1 MALNI
6 YDWQNSPEVIRIQNK
21 NYVGEAINNFY
32 SRYKDY
38 RGIVPDSYYNDY
50 YGIGYFQTIDSTVRI
65 PGVTKS
71 NMSWNFNYIVNVG
84 SLTANFTRFGQG
96 ALGNGN
102 YGSDTGSTLDYMPRL
117 YVVLTPLADF
127 INIVKGDGATQFF
140 LRKFVWGFYDNPPYG
155 FSYVPI
161 SEALL
166 TAPLLNQYVLTYY
179 CIYTN
184 KTDGTEQEAVYEYDT
199 TFNNWGTVPLYDTF
213 IPLQMFATGQ
223 GHIADYNPKVM
234 MPYMRQFLSLRNAD
248 FVRTDLYMLGE
259 AGNIGSSDGLL
270 WDGVNQICA
279 TTSGN
284 IAENP
289 FMPYPTID
297 TPNYPTLTN
306 KPTAKARIITADLS
320 TWKKIFNGSGMPWSD
335 DIDKVKAPDDSELNK
350 PTFPGMP
357 DNPTGGGDGDGDNI
371 SDDIP
376 LPTVNFFPNSN
387 AYNRYWL
394 TGANLDDL
402 QAWIFGET
410 FLNDIRRLWND
421 PAEYLINISYYPFNG
436 YLHDVNNVQQ
446 ANISI
451 GNLTSDIS
459 AFAMGN
465 GYSAKFRGGTFQ
477 LNEYYGT
484 YLDYAPYTSAEMYI
498 PYIGYKQ
505 LNVNDIVGK
514 TLELI
519 YVVDWDTNVLTATI
533 MADDKPLTMYSGAF
547 GVKLSLSGS
556 NANQVAETIAQ
567 GIIGTVTSAGMAVAA
582 GVAGE
587 AAGAI
592 AGGVKAANK
601 ALDTFFSVQN
611 SPRQFGTPTPATGVY
626 NTQIPHLIIHRP
638 MTAEPEAYKNLLGYS
653 AGYSGI
659 VSEFSGFLK
668 CRSVQLNGNDTI
680 SSAEQLE
687 IINLMK
693 GGIFI

>member
-1 MALNI
+1 MAVNI
-6 YDWQNSPEVIRIQNK
+6 FDWQNSPEVIRIQDK
-21 NYVGEAINNFY
+21 NYVGDAVNNFY
-32 SRYKDY
+32 SRYNEY
-38 RGIVPDSYYNDY
+38 RAIVPDSFYSDY
-50 YGIGYFQTIDSTVRI
+50 YGIGYFQTVDSTVRI
-65 PGVTKS
+65 PGVTKKIIS
-71 NMSWNFNYIVNVG
+71 SGNFIVSDG
-84 SLTANFTRFGQG
+84 SLTSNQFRHGQG
-96 ALGNGN
+96 AIGNGI
-102 YGSDTGSTLDYMPRL
+102 YGADGGTTLDYMPRL
-117 YVVLTPLADF
+117 FVVLTPLADF
-127 INIVKGDGATQFF
+127 INTVKGDGATQFF
-140 LRKFVWGFYDNPPYG
+140 LRKFTWGFYDNPPYG
-155 FSYVPI
+155 FAYVPI

-184 KTDGTEQEAVYEYDT
+184 KTDGTEQTAVYGYDT
-199 TFNNWGTVPLYDTF
+199 TYNNWGNIPLYDTF
-213 IPLQMFATGQ
+213 VPFQSYSTG
-223 GHIADYNPKVM
+223 HLFDTNPKLL
-234 MPYMRQFLSLRNAD
+234 MPYMRQFLSLRTAG
-248 FVRTDLYMLGE
+248 FQQQDLYMLGE
-259 AGNIGSSDGLL
+259 AGNIGSSDGLV
-270 WDGVNQICA
+270 WTGVNQICA
-279 TTSGN
+279 TTSGDIVN
-284 IAENP
+284 NP
-289 FMPYPTID
+289 FMPYTTLD
-297 TPNYPTLTN
+297 TGNYPKLTS

-320 TWKKIFNGSGMPWSD
+320 TWKKIFNGSGMAWSD
-335 DIDKVKAPDDSELNK
+335 DMDKVKAPDDSELNK

-376 LPTVNFFPNSN
+376 LPSVSFFPNSN

-451 GNLTSDIS
+451 GNLTSGIS

-465 GYSAKFRGGTFQ
+465 GYSAKFRGGTYQ
-477 LNEYYGT
+477 LKEYYGT
-484 YLDYAPYTSAEMYI
+484 YLDYAPYTSVEMYI

-505 LNVNDIVGK
+505 LNVNDIMGK

-519 YVVDWDTNVLTATI
+519 YAVDWDTNTLTATI

-556 NANQVAETIAQ
+556 NANQIAETIAQ
-567 GIIGTVTSAGMAVAA
+567 GIIGTVTTTGMAIAA
-582 GVAGE
+582 GVTGNPV
-587 AAGAI
+587 GAI
-592 AGGVKAANK
+592 AGGVKAAEG
-601 ALDTFFSVQN
+601 ALNTLFNIQN
-611 SPRQFGTPTPATGVY
+611 SPRQFGTPTPSTGVY

-668 CRSVQLNGNDTI
+668 CRSVQLNGSDTI
-680 SSAEQLE
+680 SGAEQLE

>member
-1 MALNI
+1 MAVNI
-6 YDWQNSPEVIRIQNK
+6 FDWQNSPEVIRIQDK
-21 NYVGEAINNFY
+21 NYVGDAVNNFY
-32 SRYKDY
+32 SRYNEY
-38 RGIVPDSYYNDY
+38 RGIVPDSYYSDY
-50 YGIGYFQTIDSTVRI
+50 TGIGYFQTVDSTVRI
-65 PGVTKS
+65 PGVTKNIS
-71 NMSWNFNYIVNVG
+71 ASGNFIISDG
-84 SLTANFTRFGQG
+84 SLSSNQVRNGQG
-96 ALGNGN
+96 AIGAGI
-102 YGSDTGSTLDYMPRL
+102 YGTDVGTTLDYMPRL
-117 YVVLTPLADF
+117 FVVLTPLADF
-127 INIVKGDGATQFF
+127 INTVKGDGATQFF
-140 LRKFVWGFYDNPPYG
+140 LRKFTWGFYDNPPYG
-155 FSYVPI
+155 FAYVPV

-166 TAPLLNQYVLTYY
+166 TAPLLNQYVLSYY

-184 KTDGTEQEAVYEYDT
+184 KTDGTEQTAVYGYDT
-199 TFNNWGTVPLYDTF
+199 TYNNWASIPLYDTF
-213 IPLQMFATGQ
+213 VPFQSYSTG
-223 GHIADYNPKVM
+223 HLFDTNPKIL
-234 MPYMRQFLSLRNAD
+234 MPYMRQFLSLRTAG
-248 FVRTDLYMLGE
+248 FQQQDLYMLGE
-259 AGNIGSSDGLL
+259 AGNIGNSDGLA
-270 WDGVNQICA
+270 WTGVNQICA
-279 TTSGN
+279 TTSGDIVN
-284 IAENP
+284 NP
-289 FMPYPTID
+289 FMPYTTLD
-297 TPNYPTLTN
+297 TGNYPKLTS
-306 KPTAKARIITADLS
+306 KPTAKARIITADLA
-320 TWKKIFNGSGMPWSD
+320 TWKKIFNGSGMAWSD
-335 DIDKVKAPDDSELNK
+335 DMDKVKAPDDSELNK

-376 LPTVNFFPNSN
+376 LPSVNFFPNSN

-465 GYSAKFRGGTFQ
+465 GYNAKFRGGTYQ
-477 LNEYYGT
+477 LKEYYGT
-484 YLDYAPYTSAEMYI
+484 YLDYAPYTSVEMYI

-505 LNVNDIVGK
+505 LNVNDIMGK

-519 YVVDWDTNVLTATI
+519 YAVDWDTNTLTATI

-556 NANQVAETIAQ
+556 NANQIAETIAQ
-567 GIIGTVTSAGMAVAA
+567 GIIGTVTTTGMAIAA
-582 GVAGE
+582 GVTGNPV
-587 AAGAI
+587 GAI
-592 AGGVKAANK
+592 AGGVKAAEG
-601 ALDTFFSVQN
+601 ALNTLFNIQN
-611 SPRQFGTPTPATGVY
+611 SPRQFGTPTPSTGVY

-668 CRSVQLNGNDTI
+668 CRSVQISGSDTI
-680 SSAEQLE
+680 SGAEQLE